1 MRKLYKRELGKYI
14 SHKLFSKVAI
24 SAILL
29 VFTAFTSFGQSIVLN
44 QTSEI
49 TANSALISGSVTD
62 IPDNSTA
69 VVWFGTLEE
78 NMEAGPS
85 GTVTNYEFSVE
96 LTGLQAG
103 TRYYYQVHITL
114 DSEVVSDISSF
125 TTTCS
130 PENMCEISYSLSD
143 SYGDGWNGNV
153 INVVDVATGEVLAT
167 WTIDNGSS
175 ATGSLA
181 VCNGREIR
189 FEWVSGDYS
198 DETSYQV
205 YDATAGI
212 IFSGS
217 GAMSSPVTHTV
228 SCPTCLNVKNISV
241 TDITTESAT
250 ISWGEQ
256 GSAQTWNIVVS
267 TRELAQ
273 NALNVSGNIITAT
286 DSTYSLTGLSP
297 STEYYVYV
305 RAFCSD
311 DDQSLWKSIIFKTRQ
326 IPATLP
332 YTCGFEGATENAKWA
347 LNNGDQPNKWYIGT
361 AASNGGGKGLY
372 ISSNGGSSNSY
383 NTSSTSYVYS
393 FREINVSNDGL
404 CQIEFD
410 WLANGEGNYDNLKA
424 YIIPDLLSPDL
435 SAGESNGMSGND
447 NDAPSGWME
456 AGNMSS
462 YSGYADWQHSA
473 KLINLDAGIYYLV
486 FFWKNDGSSGSNP
499 PAAIDNISIITTTCP
514 TIVNLA
520 VTDITDES
528 AIISWS
534 ELGSAQAWN
543 IVISTTALAQDDL
556 NGSENIITVTDP
568 IYSLTGLSPST
579 EYYVYVRAFCSDDD
593 QSGWKS
599 TFFTTRQ
606 VPETLPYTCGFEED
620 TQNVKWTLSN
630 GGQTNK
636 WHIGTAAS
644 NGGEKGL
651 YISSDG
657 GTSNNYDIYSTSYV
671 YAYNELNI
679 EEDGLYYISF
689 DWRANGENKYDV
701 MRAFLVPTSLNPDL
715 SAGAT
720 NDMSGS
726 YNNTPSG
733 WMAAGNQTY
742 YYNFSDWQNCSVEKE
757 LEAGLY
763 YLVFLWKNNGYSGSN
778 PPAAIDN
785 INIMKIT
792 CRMIANLAATN
803 ITAESATISWSEQGS
818 AQAWNIVVS
827 TTELT
832 QDDLNVSEDIITVT
846 DTTTYSL
853 TGLSPSTDY
862 YVYVRAFCSDD
873 DQSVWKSINFKTR
886 QLPATLPYTCDFEDA
901 IENDKWTLENG
912 TQTNKW
918 YIGVPTDSSSDV
930 NTTEGGVNGLY
941 ISNDGGAS
949 NTYSGTETRVY
960 AYRDILIPDGA
971 SDLMLSFDWK
981 AQGGLY
987 SHEFLRVFW
996 LNPDVV
1002 TATAGS
1008 NPPTVNGV
1016 NYDAAGQPGN
1026 YGSSAHEHWLSM
1038 QSTWQHEEM
1047 IISSNQFAD
1056 MGNGDKIYRL
1066 YFHWRNIDRS
1076 SQPPAAVDNIRL
1088 EQIINPIVA
1097 TSSASN
1103 IGGASAILSGE
1114 ILIHGASD
1122 IIERGFDYGTDPE
1135 NLTENITSDDETNDF
1150 SVDVIGLDPNT
1161 IYYYRAYAYNSD
1173 GSGYGEIK
1181 SFKTHKL
1188 LNGYTYVDLGL
1199 PSNTYWAYANVG
1211 ATRSEDYGNYYAWG
1225 EIEPKDTY
1233 DWSTYQHCNGSEN
1246 TLTKYCNNSEYGY
1259 NGFTD
1264 DLTTLEESDD
1274 AANVSM
1280 GSFWRMP
1287 THEEME
1293 ELYNNCTSTWTSIN
1307 GVNGRLFTSR
1317 INGNSIFMPA
1327 AGAYGESGLRDV
1339 GSYGTYWPS
1348 SLKPDVP
1355 TNTWRFLFHSG
1366 NCLIDNNSR
1375 YEGQSV
1381 RAVYRPSPTVATNS
1395 TSDVTLASATLHGRI
1410 LNIGS
1415 SEIIERGFVY
1425 GTSRSNLTD
1434 TVQSEDVT
1442 NDFSVALTGLTN
1454 GTTYYYCAYA
1464 TNSDFTSYGEIKSFS
1479 TPNGLLG
1486 DHYYVNLGLPSGTM
1500 WASTNIGAETPED
1513 YGDYF
1518 AWGETEPK
1526 EEYNWDTYIYA
1537 NGTTDEDQPLFTKYC
1552 NNSEYGN
1559 NGFTDN
1565 LTILESMDDAAT
1577 ANWGEEWRMPTKE
1590 DFEELFNNSTQQW
1603 TEQNGVRG
1611 FLITGNNGNSI
1622 FLPAAGHRNGTDL
1635 METGADGFYWSS
1647 LYDTT
1652 ISYSAVDLNFW
1663 SSDYSVSSELRSYGL
1678 PVRAVYQV
1686 EPTVM
1691 DIDYEPYNCDFENA
1705 EENSNWIL
1713 NNGRQTNKWHIGSA
1727 VNNGGEKSLY
1737 ISNDFGE
1744 NYSYNTGSTSYVY
1757 AYRKINITVADKYQ
1771 FDFDRRVRGE
1781 GNYDLLRAFL
1791 VPDSIHPNLS
1801 GGTYN
1806 GMSGNNNTIPSGWID
1821 ISSTGIMSEQM
1832 GWKHSKSKLNIE
1844 PGLYY
1849 LTFFWK
1855 NDGGDGNTPPAAVD
1869 NVMVKRLPPFEVTTL
1884 VAPRTSTTAT
1894 LGAEIVFD
1902 RETEIIQVGFAYGE
1916 SESQLFDTLSMAY
1929 SENTFTRQLTGLTP
1943 QTTYYYQAFA
1953 KYDDMTVFGDVVSFR
1968 TKSNDTDGIIDNPLT
1983 IDNAEEWR
1991 TFAEA
1996 MQQSENQST
2005 STYKGFEI
2013 YNCGDDTYFKL
2024 TSDIDLTDCD
2034 NTVVDKFSGHLNGDG
2049 NTVTIRFNEQLGAAT
2064 AFNDLENAFVDS
2076 LNVLVPAS
2084 FVVREDV
2091 AAYGALC
2098 LNAKSSAISNCTTEV
2113 ASEDV
2118 KVVSQNSGKFGGIVG
2133 NLINSSVV
2141 NCTNNLP
2148 IELSANSYVWVG
2160 GIVGSM
2166 EGSYV
2171 SRCINNAVIKGV
2183 YAGGIVGQI
2192 LEATLPSNINI
2203 GDLFQNPF
2211 RDGQM
2216 LDAALIS
2223 NLNAGNVTAQEM
2235 AGGMVASIGDGNVVI
2250 DKCMNIAE
2258 VFATNLG
2265 CSFVSI
2271 GGIVGYNPYAT
2282 LTVSNCANYG
2292 SFPALSMQLGGL
2304 FGNGLANMSNNVS
2317 VPQFSGVNAE
2327 GNLFNYIYATVAT
2340 SEDEYSE
2347 LNITETDDF
2356 FDEQVTDLRVD
2367 SLRLKFRSRGTGKPT
2382 TEMVGSAL
2390 ESSFSTNWTY
2400 SAGLYPMPAGI
2411 HEDDRTTLARIPI
2424 YFHPYNAAAAVME
2437 DFTLPTSISGRGAVT
2452 WESSNPDVISIS
2464 GGRAKVTRPGM
2475 GEPDVEVTLTATYEG
2490 LTKSFVLLVISPKAI
2505 PVHTE
2510 YSYIE
2515 SDSVEMG
2522 GFFSSNTSGLSY
2534 LKEYGFLYSTKPNI
2548 SDSTKVVSTNL
2559 SDEIHEE
2566 DFNGRYFSYET
2577 DGFEPG
2583 RSYYYVAFASTA
2595 DTTTYGEVNRF
2606 RTAGPPEVTI
2616 RRPIYRGTDYMQI
2629 IVDVESDDENELEMY
2644 LYAGT
2649 DRDNLTMQE
2658 MIFQES
2664 DYHYYYSYF
2673 SDLQPETKYWFAA
2686 VATDSYGTRRSDT
2699 VAFYTYGTFI
2709 DDRDD
2714 TEYKS
2719 IIIGN
2724 QTWMAENLRYEGDIP
2739 LGQLANPNMKSG
2751 IAPRRYYPSNSP
2763 NNVEGYGYLYNWP
2776 AAING
2781 ENSSKM
2787 NPSGVQGICP
2797 NGWHLPSDAEWKELN
2812 KELGTGIFDDAGA
2825 QMAGEDYLWESGKL
2839 TNSYYFG
2846 TSGFNAVPA
2855 GIGYDGFYYADDN
2868 QASFWSTT
2876 EGMGNAVA
2884 NYDITYSGTMLEGAW
2899 SPENAGYS
2907 VRCLK
2912 GTTIYAAFDTVIM
2925 CADRYTY
2932 LDTTYTESGDYL
2944 RRFFYEEFADTAY
2957 SLHLDIDDCFRMA
2970 SGVVTDASTNIGIQN
2985 ARVVIG
2991 NAVAWTNENGE
3002 YSFMAPKGD
3011 QPLWV
3016 SAVDYATY
3024 SENVYIYK
3032 DTAFNVE
3039 LYSAQISIDAEDIS
3053 ITTYPYMA
3061 HYDSITISNVGT
3073 APLVWSSVADY
3084 EGLELLPEPE
3094 GTRHSR
3100 SSRALWDSIQTFSTR
3115 FNAEQAVAT
3124 DGFFIYTSSWQR
3136 PGEFNRYTPDGEYV
3150 ETFFIENVGMIRN
3163 LSYDGT
3169 YFYGTDATNVILK
3182 LDLYDQIVVDSIIT
3196 DLNSIRHCSFNRQN
3210 GKLLAGDWNSLYSID
3225 TATGIS
3231 TRIRNDL
3238 ENIYG
3243 SAFDNL
3249 SPGGPYLWLFSQTS
3263 QDNGPSAYIR
3273 QFSLSEGDF
3282 TDKAHYLDDIEIS
3295 DASLAGGICAS
3306 AQILDGKYVLLANV
3320 QNPTGHNTIA
3330 AYEIG
3335 RINSMVTTDR
3345 KNGEIQPNESVTIVI
3360 SEYVT
3365 ETGTFNA
3372 TVRYHLAN
3380 VIGDQSDGLDISISA
3395 VVPECDAVQ
3404 QLTATTD
3411 NYTKVTLNW
3420 QPVELDIY
3428 DSVTYL
3434 VFCDN
3439 SQYAIDTT
3447 TETSIT
3453 IENLPVGAHCFN
3465 VRASLV
3471 GDYTCMTHP
3480 SETVCVDILEIPCN
3494 IPLVLEVKS
3503 EGEAITISWNSPVGA
3518 DYYSLY
3524 KYSEPL
3530 DEHLTTTTFVDT
3542 DVVPESEYC
3551 YVLIA
3556 HFEDGVCSEISAS
3569 ECFRIVSG
3577 FCTEAPVLKAEAIG
3591 NTVAL
3596 EWTECYGA
3604 VNYRI
3609 FRNDVF
3615 VGATNGTSYSDSPEH
3630 GGNHCYVVESDCEY
3644 GMFKLSNEE
3653 CVFTDDIDE
3662 WSADELSI
3670 YPNPTDGQFFIE
3682 GQRIATVQ
3690 IFNAIGQLVS
3700 EIENHEDE
3708 RITINCDSWTPGIYN
3723 VRIISADGETVT
3735 RKVTIFR

>member
-1 MRKLYKRELGKYI
+1 MRNIYKRELGKYI
-14 SHKLFSKVAI
+14 SHKLFSKVAF

-29 VFTAFTSFGQSIVLN
+29 FFTTFASFGQSIVLN
-44 QTSEI
+44 QTTEI

-69 VVWFGTLEE
+69 VVWFGTLEN

-85 GTVTNYEFSVE
+85 GTVTDYEFSIE
-96 LTGLQAG
+96 LTGLQAS
-103 TRYYYQVHITL
+103 TQYYYQVHITV
-114 DSEVVSDISSF
+114 DTEVLSDISSF

-143 SYGDGWNGNV
+143 SYGDGWNDNA
-153 INVVDVATGEVLAT
+153 INVVDVATNEVLAT
-167 WTIDNGSS
+167 WTINSGSS
-175 ATGSLA
+175 ATGSLS
-181 VCNGREIR
+181 VCNGRKIR
-189 FEWVSGDYS
+189 FEWVNGRYS

-205 YDATAGI
+205 YDATDGV

-217 GAMSSPVTHTV
+217 GSMSSPVTHIA
-228 SCPTCLNVKNISV
+228 CPTCLNLKNLRV
-241 TDITTESAT
+241 TEVTNESAT
-250 ISWGEQ
+250 IRWSER

-267 TRELAQ
+267 TTELEQ
-273 NALNVSGNIITAT
+273 DVLNVSENIITAT
-286 DSTYSLTGLSP
+286 DSTYSLTGLSSSTEYYVYVRASCSNDDQSEWKSIVFNTRQIP
-297 STEYYVYV
+297 ATLPYTYGFEDATENANWTLSNYDQTNKWYIGTAASNGGEKGLYISNDGGTSNSYNTSSTSYVYCFREINLDNDGLYLIEFDWRAYGEGNYDNLKVFLIPTTHSPNLSAGESNGMAENYNTAPSGWMDAGNMSSYNNVSDWQRNSVEKELEAGSYYLVFFWKNDSSSGSNPPAAVDNINIMKITCPTIANLAVADITTESATISWSERGTAQTWNIVVSTTELEQDVLNISEDIITVTDSTYSLTGLSSSTEYYVYV

-311 DDQSLWKSIIFKTRQ
+311 DDQSDWISLLFHTKQ

-332 YTCGFEGATENAKWA
+332 YACGFEDTTENDNWT
-347 LNNGDQPNKWYIGT
+347 LSNGDQTNKWHIGA
-361 AASNGGGKGLY
+361 AASNGGEKGLY
-372 ISSNGGSSNSY
+372 ISSSNDGSSNNY
-383 NTSSTSYVYS
+383 NIYSTSYVYAY
-393 FREINVSNDGL
+393 RELNVEEDGL
-404 CQIEFD
+404 YYISFD
-410 WLANGEGNYDNLKA
+410 WRAYGESYMDVLMTFLVPTTLN
-424 YIIPDLLSPDL
+424 PDL
-435 SAGESNGMSGND
+435 SAGASNGMSGNSS
-447 NDAPSGWME
+447 NYPGGWINVGNMLLYSNSSDWQNLSAEKELE
-456 AGNMSS
+456 AGS
-462 YSGYADWQHSA
+462 
-473 KLINLDAGIYYLV
+473 YYLV
-486 FFWKNDGSSGSNP
+486 FFWKNNGSSGSNP
-499 PAAIDNISIITTTCP
+499 PAAIDNI
-514 TIVNLA
+514 
-520 VTDITDES
+520 
-528 AIISWS
+528 
-534 ELGSAQAWN
+534 
-543 IVISTTALAQDDL
+543 
-556 NGSENIITVTDP
+556 
-568 IYSLTGLSPST
+568 
-579 EYYVYVRAFCSDDD
+579 
-593 QSGWKS
+593 
-599 TFFTTRQ
+599 
-606 VPETLPYTCGFEED
+606 
-620 TQNVKWTLSN
+620 
-630 GGQTNK
+630 
-636 WHIGTAAS
+636 
-644 NGGEKGL
+644 
-651 YISSDG
+651 
-657 GTSNNYDIYSTSYV
+657 
-671 YAYNELNI
+671 
-679 EEDGLYYISF
+679 
-689 DWRANGENKYDV
+689 
-701 MRAFLVPTSLNPDL
+701 
-715 SAGAT
+715 
-720 NDMSGS
+720 
-726 YNNTPSG
+726 
-733 WMAAGNQTY
+733 
-742 YYNFSDWQNCSVEKE
+742 NF
-757 LEAGLY
+757 
-763 YLVFLWKNNGYSGSN
+763 
-778 PPAAIDN
+778 
-785 INIMKIT
+785 MKIT
-792 CRMIANLAATN
+792 CPKITNLAATD
-803 ITAESATISWSEQGS
+803 ITTESATISWNERGS
-818 AQAWNIVVS
+818 ALTWNIVVS
-827 TTELT
+827 TTELE
-832 QDDLNVSEDIITVT
+832 QDVLNISDNIITAT
-846 DTTTYSL
+846 DSTYSL
-853 TGLSPSTDY
+853 TGLSASTDY

-886 QLPATLPYTCDFEDA
+886 QFPATLPYTCDFENA

-1103 IGGASAILSGE
+1103 IGGTSAILSGE

-1161 IYYYRAYAYNSD
+1161 IYYYRAYAYNSN

-1211 ATRSEDYGNYYAWG
+1211 ATYSQDYGNYYAWG

-1327 AGAYGESGLRDV
+1327 AGSHYDSSFGEDGEYGF
-1339 GSYGTYWPS
+1339 YGTS
-1348 SLKPDVP
+1348 SLYSNIPYYSWLL
-1355 TNTWRFLFHSG
+1355 NFYSG
-1366 NCLIDNNSR
+1366 NCSIGSDSR
-1375 YEGQSV
+1375 HFGISV

-1395 TSDVTLASATLHGRI
+1395 STDVTLTSATLHGRI

-1611 FLITGNNGNSI
+1611 CLITGNNGNSI

-1635 METGADGFYWSS
+1635 METGADGYYWSS

-1652 ISYSAVDLNFW
+1652 VSYSAVDLNFW

-1757 AYRKINITVADKYQ
+1757 AYRKINITFADKYQ

-1801 GGTYN
+1801 GGIDN
-1806 GMSGNNNTIPSGWID
+1806 GMSSNYNTIPDGWID

-1916 SESQLFDTLSMAY
+1916 SESQLVDTLSMAY

-1953 KYDDMTVFGDVVSFR
+1953 KCDDMTVFGDVVSFR

-2024 TSDIDLTDCD
+2024 TADIDLTDCD

-2091 AAYGALC
+2091 ATYGALC

-2192 LEATLPSNINI
+2192 LEATMPSNINI

-2235 AGGMVASIGDGNVVI
+2235 AGGMVASIGDGIVVV

-2258 VFATNLG
+2258 VFATNTG

-2292 SFPALSMQLGGL
+2292 SFPALSMQMGGL
-2304 FGNGLANMSNNVS
+2304 FGNGTASMNKNIS
-2317 VPQFSGVNAE
+2317 VPQFSGVSAE
-2327 GNLFNYIYATVAT
+2327 GNMYNHVYATVVP
-2340 SEDEYSE
+2340 SENDYDNTAIS
-2347 LNITETDDF
+2347 ETDDF
-2356 FDEQVTDLRVD
+2356 FDEQVCDLRVD

-2400 SAGLYPMPAGI
+2400 SAGLYPLPAGI
-2411 HEDDRTTLARIPI
+2411 PEDDRTTLARIPI
-2424 YFHPYNAAAAVME
+2424 YFQPYNAAAAVME
-2437 DFTLPTSISGRGAVT
+2437 DFTLPTSISGHGAVT
-2452 WESSNPDVISIS
+2452 WESSNQNVISIS
-2464 GGRAKVTRPGM
+2464 GGTATVTRPDWD
-2475 GEPDVEVTLTATYEG
+2475 EPDVEVTLTATYEG

-2566 DFNGRYFSYET
+2566 TFNGRYFSYET

-2606 RTAGPPEVTI
+2606 RTAGPPEVII

-2629 IVDVESDDENELEMY
+2629 IVDVESDDENEPEMY

-2686 VATDSYGTRRSDT
+2686 EITDSYGTRRSDT

-2709 DDRDD
+2709 DDRDN

-2719 IIIGN
+2719 IIIGD
-2724 QTWMAENLRYEGDIP
+2724 QIWMAENLRYEGNIP
-2739 LGQLANPNMKSG
+2739 LGQTANSTNPY
-2751 IAPRRYYPSNSP
+2751 RYYPNGEQG
-2763 NNVEGYGYLYNWP
+2763 NVEGYGYLYNWT
-2776 AAING
+2776 ATMNG
-2781 ENSSKM
+2781 ESSSKM

-2797 NGWHLPSDAEWKELN
+2797 NGWHLPSDAEWQELN
-2812 KELGTGIFDDAGA
+2812 NELGSGIFDDAGA
-2825 QMAGEDYLWESGKL
+2825 QMAGEDYLWENGKL

-2846 TSGFNAVPA
+2846 TSGFSALPA
-2855 GIGYDGFYYADDN
+2855 GNYLGNSYGYDNFEAGA
-2868 QASFWSTT
+2868 AFWSATKCSNT
-2876 EGMGNAVA
+2876 EAIHYGPHYTRTDNMG
-2884 NYDITYSGTMLEGAW
+2884 YCGEYYY
-2899 SPENAGYS
+2899 GYS
-2907 VRCLK
+2907 IRCLK

-2925 CADRYTY
+2925 CADHYTY

-2944 RRFFYEEFADTAY
+2944 RRFFYEEYADTAY
-2957 SLHLDIDDCFRMA
+2957 SLHLDIDDCYRMV
-2970 SGVVTDASTNIGIQN
+2970 SGVITDASTGYAIPN

-3002 YSFMAPKGD
+3002 YSMSAPKGH

-3016 SAVDYATY
+3016 SAEDYATH
-3024 SENVYIYK
+3024 SETVDVLQ
-3032 DTAFNVE
+3032 DTTFSFE

-3053 ITTYPYMA
+3053 ITTYPYMT
-3061 HYDSITISNVGT
+3061 HYDSITISNTGT
-3073 APLVWSSVADY
+3073 TPLIWSSVADY
-3084 EGLELLPEPE
+3084 EGIELLPESE
-3094 GTRHSR
+3094 ETRHNR
-3100 SSRALWDSIQTFSTR
+3100 NSRALWDSIQTFTTQ
-3115 FNAEQAVAT
+3115 FNAEQAIAT

-3169 YFYGTDATNVILK
+3169 YFYGTEATNVIFK
-3182 LDLYDQIVVDSIIT
+3182 LDLYNQIVVDSIIT

-3225 TATGIS
+3225 TATGES

-3238 ENIYG
+3238 TNVYG

-3273 QFSLSEGDF
+3273 QFSLSDGDF
-3282 TDKAHYLDDIEIS
+3282 TDKAHYLDDIEIT

-3306 AQILDGKYVLLANV
+3306 AQIMDGKYVLLANV
-3320 QNPTGHNTIA
+3320 QNPSGNNTIA
-3330 AYEIG
+3330 VYEIG
-3335 RINSMVTTDR
+3335 RINNMVTTDR
-3345 KNGEIQPNESVTIVI
+3345 KSGEIQPNESTTIII

-3365 ETGTFNA
+3365 ETGEFNA
-3372 TVRYHLAN
+3372 TVRYHIAN
-3380 VIGDQSDGLDISISA
+3380 VIGDQSDDLNISVSA
-3395 VVPECDAVQ
+3395 VIPECEAVQ
-3404 QLTATTD
+3404 QLTVTTD
-3411 NYTKVTLNW
+3411 NYTVVNLNW
-3420 QPVELDIY
+3420 QSVDLDIY
-3428 DSVTYL
+3428 NSVSYL

-3439 SQYAIDTT
+3439 LQYAIDTT
-3447 TETSIT
+3447 TDTSIT
-3453 IENLPVGAHCFN
+3453 IEGLSVGEHCFN
-3465 VRASLV
+3465 VRALMN
-3471 GDYTCMTHP
+3471 GDFTCISHP
-3480 SETVCVDILEIPCN
+3480 SETVCVNILEIPCN
-3494 IPLVLEVKS
+3494 IPLVMDVKS

-3518 DYYSLY
+3518 DYFSIY
-3524 KYSEPL
+3524 KYNEPL
-3530 DEHLTTTTFVDT
+3530 AEHITETTFVDT
-3542 DVVPESEYC
+3542 DVVPETNYC

-3556 HFEDGVCSEISAS
+3556 HFEDGVCNEISAS
-3569 ECFRIVSG
+3569 ECFTIVSG
-3577 FCTEAPVLKAEAIG
+3577 VCTEAAVLNAEVIG
-3591 NTVAL
+3591 NTVML
-3596 EWTECYGA
+3596 EWTESNGA
-3604 VNYRI
+3604 INYRI

-3615 VGATNGTSYSDSPEH
+3615 VGTTDGTSYTDKPNYA
-3630 GGNHCYVVESDCEY
+3630 GNYCYVVESDCEY
-3644 GMFKLSNEE
+3644 GMINLSNEE
-3653 CVFTDDIDE
+3653 CVFTDAIDE
-3662 WSADELSI
+3662 WSATELSI
-3670 YPNPTDGQFFIE
+3670 YPNPTSGQFFIE
-3682 GQRIATVQ
+3682 GQRIATVR
-3690 IFNAIGQLVS
+3690 IYNVAGQLVG
-3700 EIENHEDE
+3700 EIENVEDE
-3708 RITINCDSWTPGIYN
+3708 RITVNCENWNPGLYN
-3723 VRIISADGETVT
+3723 VQLISIEGRIAT
-3735 RKVTIFR
+3735 RKISISK